1 MFCSQCFPDLSLDSR
16 GGAPRKGKE
25 GWEKNGG
32 RERGGGGK
40 DIERNRGRWGGQEKG
55 RKGKRCGCAN
65 FLDMLAPMNSGRKD
79 ENS

>member
-1 MFCSQCFPDLSLDSR
+1 MGEEWREGKR
-16 GGAPRKGKE
+16 GWRKGY
-25 GWEKNGG
+25 
-32 RERGGGGK
+32 RE